1 MEFVLTGFRQE
12 SNVRLYTFQPL
23 ATGQDRRVWTVSAD
37 LSLMR
42 KYKIPL
48 QELPLLCRRLLEAHA
63 EDPKDGTLSFT
74 ERDMLGYVST
84 RSAAE
89 VAAEQKRRA
98 RRMPSSSR
106 VGMAWRTAPH
116 GGRIVSE

>member
-1 MEFVLTGFRQE
+1 MEFVLTGFRQD
-12 SNVRLYTFQPL
+12 SNVREYTFQPL
-23 ATGQDRRVWTVSAD
+23 STGHDRRVWTVSAD

-42 KYKIPL
+42 KHKIPL

-63 EDPKDGTLSFT
+63 DGPKDGALMFT
-74 ERDMLGYVST
+74 ERDMLGYVSN

-89 VAAEQKRRA
+89 VAAEHKRRA

-116 GGRIVSE
+116 GSRVVTE